1 MNMKMLNL
9 KDSIN
14 QLSFGNPR
22 ENDRVQNILS
32 NEGIGT
38 LEQLCQKTKAELQT
52 IGKIGDVT
60 ISRIANNLEKF
71 GLHLGMTPFECN
83 TYNRC
88 RTRLLQ
94 SRENFVNQSERM
106 FEDHKDDFRFID
118 RDLEPETFED
128 ETEFEDGCECSHY
141 IALNVHNN
149 LQMPKKEA
157 EPIDWDARFYEVA
170 KEEFLRQSRVFSCE
184 ETRAERAV
192 FAASAFIEAMKEFQS
207 KNKKTI

>member
-1 MNMKMLNL
+1 MKMLNL

-22 ENDRVQNILS
+22 ENERVQNILS
-32 NEGIGT
+32 NGGIGT

-94 SRENFVNQSERM
+94 SRENFVNQIERM

-128 ETEFEDGCECSHY
+128 ETEFEDGSECSHY

>member
-1 MNMKMLNL
+1 MKMLNL

-22 ENDRVQNILS
+22 ENERVQNILS
-32 NEGIGT
+32 NEGIST
-38 LEQLCQKTKAELQT
+38 LEQLCQKTKAELQA

-60 ISRIANNLEKF
+60 ISRIVSNLEKF
-71 GLHLGMTPFECN
+71 GLHLGMTTFECN

-88 RTRLLQ
+88 RTRVLQ
-94 SRENFVNQSERM
+94 SRENFASQIERM
-106 FEDHKDDFRFID
+106 FEEDKGDFHFID
-118 RDLEPETFED
+118 RDLNPETFED
-128 ETEFEDGCECSHY
+128 ETEFEDGCECSYH
-141 IALNVHNN
+141 IALNIHNN

-157 EPIDWDARFYEVA
+157 DHIDWEARFYEVA

-192 FAASAFIEAMKEFQS
+192 FAASAFIEAMKVYQS
-207 KNKKTI
+207 KEKTN

>member
-1 MNMKMLNL
+1 MKMLNL

-22 ENDRVQNILS
+22 ENERVQNILS
-32 NEGIGT
+32 NEGIST
-38 LEQLCQKTKAELQT
+38 LEQLCQKTKADLQA

-60 ISRIANNLEKF
+60 INRIVSNLDKF
-71 GLHLGMTPFECN
+71 GLHLGMSTFEFN

-88 RTRLLQ
+88 RNRVLQ
-94 SRENFVNQSERM
+94 SRENFASQIERM
-106 FEDHKDDFRFID
+106 FEEEKGDFRFID
-118 RDLEPETFED
+118 RDLEQETFED
-128 ETEFEDGCECSHY
+128 ETEFEDGCECSHH
-141 IALNVHNN
+141 IALNIHNN

-157 EPIDWDARFYEVA
+157 DPIDWEARFYEVA

-207 KNKKTI
+207 KNKSI